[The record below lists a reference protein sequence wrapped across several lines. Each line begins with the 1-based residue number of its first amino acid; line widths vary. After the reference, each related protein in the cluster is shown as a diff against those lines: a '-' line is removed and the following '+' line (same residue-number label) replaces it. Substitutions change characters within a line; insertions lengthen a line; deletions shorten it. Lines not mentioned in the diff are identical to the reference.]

1 MTAEKT
7 SPDWFFPKGSLASGG
22 WESVVDPTIPGWRH
36 TGLRVGTLR
45 TGVPL
50 SLAAGDVERLVVPLA
65 GSLRV
70 DWVDAEG
77 TGHSQELEG
86 RPSVFSGASDVLYL
100 GAGTSVTLVGEGRV
114 AVAEAPDAEPRA
126 SRYIPRS
133 EVAVEVR
140 GAGQTTREVHNIG
153 TPATLDAS
161 RFMVVEVITPSMN
174 WSSFPPH
181 KHDEDIAGKEAALEE
196 IYYFEAAAATPDA
209 PDAADAYGVMRAYS
223 SDDRHIEVMQ
233 DVRTGD
239 IVLAPYGYHG
249 PTVAVPGYD
258 LYFLNVMAGPAGGR
272 EWLLSLD
279 EAHGWVVAGFEGQA
293 PDPRLPFG
301 KR

>member
-7 SPDWFFPKGSLASGG
+7 SPDWFFPRGSLASGG
-22 WESVVDPTIPGWRH
+22 WESVVGPGIPGWRH

-45 TGVPL
+45 PDAPL
-50 SLAAGDVERLVVPLA
+50 SLEAGDIERLIVPLA

-70 DWVDAEG
+70 DWVDPQGAG
-77 TGHSQELEG
+77 RSQELEG
-86 RPSVFSGASDVLYL
+86 RSSVFSGASDVLYL
-100 GAGTSVTLVGEGRV
+100 GAGLSATLVGEGRV
-114 AVAEAPDAEPRA
+114 AVAEAPGAEPRE

-133 EVAVEVR
+133 QVAVEVR

-181 KHDEDIAGKEAALEE
+181 KHDEDIEGKEAALEE

-209 PDAADAYGVMRAYS
+209 PGSADAYGIMRAYS
-223 SDDRHIEVMQ
+223 SDDRRIEVMQ

-258 LYFLNVMAGPAGGR
+258 LYFLNVMAGPAGRR

-279 EAHGWVVAGFEGQA
+279 EAHGWVVAGFEGRPA
-293 PDPRLPFG
+293 DPRLPFG
-301 KR
+301 ER